1 MTLDTNSIPPQ
12 PPPRYRKQG
21 EEIFGGL
28 CYCKVYNSI
37 TKKKKQVYF
46 HFTWYGGRVAKI
58 CGPTDEGGEGVDVP
72 RMINFARLIIT
83 DAQAKLNVT
92 PLFLLIPTGQI
103 YIET

>member
-12 PPPRYRKQG
+12 PSPPYRKQG
-21 EEIFGGL
+21 EEIVGGL

-37 TKKKKQVYF
+37 TKKKTSIFSF
-46 HFTWYGGRVAKI
+46 HLVRRARGKNLWTNGRRL
-58 CGPTDEGGEGVDVP
+58 EGVDVP

-92 PLFLLIPTGQI
+92 PLVLLIPTGQI